1 MKNSLRQVMSVF
13 LAFAVFALTLVTVP
27 AAAATNPQATDNGQN
42 NKLKK
47 IETMRGE
54 SARQHV
60 RALRARHKGLNR
72 AMKDMEK
79 QGRQVDWENSA
90 VLFTIDPTI
99 SQAQRAKYRNV
110 AFSAQDAYLQNAD
123 GEMSF
128 ITYHGADNNW
138 EGTVYVTDYSTG
150 ATDVYNSVV
159 DSGGFT
165 EFTEA
170 ATPVYEAYYPP
181 DGGDPSCGGNYKCMD
196 TVIMAQGQQQG
207 AIFQKASYPRVF
219 AAGFLSWL
227 SKFFKCLGRST
238 SYFAE
243 RCVAPS
249 PSFRNNLICA
259 VTAAFQAAGCCAANA
274 KRSGGPLN
282 PNSTGPGG
290 GYCYR

>member
-1 MKNSLRQVMSVF
+1 MSVF
-13 LAFAVFALTLVTVP
+13 VAFAVFAVTLATAP
-27 AAAATNPQATDNGQN
+27 ASAAGNAPAGDNGQN
-42 NKLKK
+42 NKLNK

-79 QGRQVDWENSA
+79 KGRQVNWENSA
-90 VLFTIDPTI
+90 VLFTIDPSI

-128 ITYHGADNNW
+128 ISYYGADNTW
-138 EGTVYVTDYSTG
+138 DGTVYVTDYSTG

-159 DSGGFT
+159 DSGGYA

-170 ATPVYEAYYPP
+170 ANEVYEVYYPP
-181 DGGDPSCGGNYKCMD
+181 DGGEPIGGGGGNCGGNYACLEEQQISK
-196 TVIMAQGQQQG
+196 GQQNG
-207 AIFQKASYPRVF
+207 AIFQKASHTRVF
-219 AAGFLSWL
+219 ARGFFKWL
-227 SKFFKCLGRST
+227 WNFFKCLARST
-238 SYFAE
+238 SHFAE

-259 VTAAFQAAGCCAANA
+259 VVAAFQAAGCCALYTS
-274 KRSGGPLN
+274 RSRGPLN
-282 PNSTGPGG
+282 PNNTGPGG
-290 GYCYR
+290 GWCYR